1 MSVEE
6 MVAWIE
12 SGIAISDKGGFVVP
26 VADLAALIAD
36 WRKRG
41 EALEGGILMV
51 KRFISENSELKECLE
66 GLLVELESPPEHRTG
81 GRIARARAA
90 LR

>member
-41 EALEGGILMV
+41 EAL
-51 KRFISENSELKECLE
+51 
-66 GLLVELESPPEHRTG
+66 
-81 GRIARARAA
+81 AA
-90 LR
+90 LADSEKVEPCWRPMCSHALAR